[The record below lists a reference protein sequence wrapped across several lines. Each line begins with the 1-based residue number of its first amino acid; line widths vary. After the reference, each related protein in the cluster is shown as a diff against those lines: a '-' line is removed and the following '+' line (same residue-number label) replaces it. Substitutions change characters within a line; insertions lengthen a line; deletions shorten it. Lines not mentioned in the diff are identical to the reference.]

1 MIEVYPVL
9 RHGQQV
15 GQVTSACYSP
25 RLQKNIGY
33 AMLPIELAETLG
45 QEFEV
50 ETPTGRQRGITVPK
64 PSIDPG
70 KQIPK
75 Q

>member
-1 MIEVYPVL
+1 
-9 RHGQQV
+9 
-15 GQVTSACYSP
+15 
-25 RLQKNIGY
+25 
-33 AMLPIELAETLG
+33 MLPIVLAEPLG

-50 ETPTGRQRGITVPK
+50 ETPTGRHRGVTVPK
-64 PSIDPG
+64 PFIDPG